1 MTELEELNDLR
12 IKTNEAE
19 EVITNLR
26 NELDSLK
33 REINNTCMSLID
45 YKKNCNE
52 LETFIK
58 AYSSDLKDFSFSNST
73 KISIVDNN
81 FCYNITLYS
90 LEINFEV
97 VKDNVRIGNFYYW
110 FKNKN
115 NMGDIQISFDDI
127 RKNFGERGIV
137 LDYVEDFLDAFKNF
151 FDNIDSFLKK
161 MEILYDNE
169 LIKREKSLDENL
181 TKAKQ
186 EEKELQDKYDSWL
199 KDIESII

>member
-1 MTELEELNDLR
+1 MTKLEELKDLR
-12 IKTNEAE
+12 IKTNEAK

-33 REINNTCMSLID
+33 RDVNNTCMSLID
-45 YKKNCNE
+45 YKENCNK
-52 LETFIK
+52 LETFIRS
-58 AYSSDLKDFSFSNST
+58 YSSNLKDFSFSNST

-127 RKNFGERGIV
+127 NKDFGERGIV

-169 LIKREKSLDENL
+169 LIKKEKSLDENL

-186 EEKELQDKYDSWL
+186 EEKDLQSKYDSWL
-199 KDIESII
+199 KDMESII

>member
-1 MTELEELNDLR
+1 MTKLEELNDLR
-12 IKTNEAE
+12 IKTNEAK

-33 REINNTCMSLID
+33 RDVNNTCMSLID
-45 YKKNCNE
+45 YKENCNK
-52 LETFIK
+52 LETFIRS
-58 AYSSDLKDFSFSNST
+58 YSSNLKDFSFSNST

-97 VKDNVRIGNFYYW
+97 IKDNVRIGNFYYW

-127 RKNFGERGIV
+127 NKAFGERGIV

-169 LIKREKSLDENL
+169 LIKKEKSLDENL

-186 EEKELQDKYDSWL
+186 EEKDLQSKYDSWL
-199 KDIESII
+199 KDMESII

>member
-1 MTELEELNDLR
+1 MTKLEELNDLR
-12 IKTNEAE
+12 IKTNETK

-33 REINNTCMSLID
+33 RDVNNTCMSLID
-45 YKKNCNE
+45 YKENCNK
-52 LETFIK
+52 LETFIRS
-58 AYSSDLKDFSFSNST
+58 YSSNLKDFSFSNST

-127 RKNFGERGIV
+127 NKDFGERGIV

-169 LIKREKSLDENL
+169 LIKKEKSLDENL
-181 TKAKQ
+181 KKAKQ
-186 EEKELQDKYDSWL
+186 EEKDLQSKYDSWL
-199 KDIESII
+199 KNMESII